1 MGKCWYPSNAMTGY
15 CRQAR
20 KTPRMADW
28 DYRIALKQHCAS
40 PQHHIYGH
48 RPILASS
55 LAVKP
60 YSHVPHNADESKV
73 K

>member
-1 MGKCWYPSNAMTGY
+1 
-15 CRQAR
+15 
-20 KTPRMADW
+20 MADW

-40 PQHHIYGH
+40 PQHHMYGH

-55 LAVKP
+55 LTVKT